1 MDNQPEQP
9 KTDPLIEEHEANMRA
24 ARNMKRG
31 QAVAALCITVILA
44 VALTTFVNNRT
55 NPVDAPVVQAAPA
68 NISDVLITNSGFV
81 PQTVSIKKG
90 TVVIW
95 QSAQIGQP
103 VIIASNPYP
112 KNDSL
117 PTLKSGQLSVGSSY
131 RYKFDKAG
139 TFSYHDDLNPN
150 TNGFII
156 VK

>member
-1 MDNQPEQP
+1 MENTP

-44 VALTTFVNNRT
+44 IAMTTFINDRS
-55 NPVDAPVVQAAPA
+55 NPASAPIVQAAPA
-68 NISDVLITNSGFV
+68 NLTTVMITNNGFV
-81 PQTVSIKKG
+81 PETLTVKKG
-90 TVVIW
+90 TVVVW

-112 KNDSL
+112 QNSSL
-117 PTLKSGQLSVGSSY
+117 PSLKSQQLNVGASY
-131 RYKFDKAG
+131 RYKFDETG
-139 TFSYHDDLNPN
+139 TVSYHDDLNPN